1 MKFRYLFLVIVML
14 VIFEDSAKAQF
25 WKNLKNGKKTS
36 EQSQQERVMLSK
48 QFEPIRKSSAIE
60 KPSIE
65 FPNINLIPYYYS
77 EDHLNLIRKYHKDKD
92 WEKLYPLLI
101 DYISSFGVENFTDD
115 IGMIWDLA
123 KLATHLNK
131 KDDAK
136 EFYRLL
142 LKHHT
147 GNMEIP
153 QITYDSLS
161 GSADQK
167 YVDLEYYK
175 TLIDKWNLIDS
186 LRPDEDLGGD
196 IGDGVNSDYQD
207 YGLTIG
213 KSDSM
218 IYFTSRRHDG
228 EASKHKELNH
238 LENEDIYISYKN
250 ADGEWEKAKAFTQ
263 INTSFNEGSPA
274 MSPDGKLIVFSRC
287 FAPGG
292 QGNCD
297 LYQAEWIE
305 KDSAWSQVVN
315 MGKYINGKTWDSHP
329 TFSVTGDT
337 LYFSS
342 DRKGGFGNA
351 DLYYSIRLKNNRFL
365 PPKNLGPII
374 NTKHNEVS
382 PFIHPQNNV
391 MYFSSDGHIVN
402 FGDFDIFKTY
412 PLLGENWSEPHNV
425 GPFVNTEGSEFY
437 FTIDSKASTLFYA
450 RAESINS
457 QDLDIYTFSLPMGGQ
472 PNAIVRFFGRITDE
486 TTGDVFGGVV
496 AIFDVEDKIP
506 IAPKYIREDG
516 TFEFDLID
524 KKKYLLIISGEN
536 FFRIEQLFELDG
548 ETKVDIPVKQTQIV
562 ARRQPDKVVKSI
574 QFKSV
579 EFELGKAN
587 ILANM
592 ENDLHSIVNFLTE
605 HPEFSLTIEGH
616 TDSDGDS
623 TANKLLSQKR
633 ADAIKKYISDYGQFP
648 DDKITAKG
656 LGSNVPLVSPEL
668 TEEDKKVNRR
678 VEFTL
683 HRLEIEEEI
692 EDDGDSDDED
702 W

>member
-1 MKFRYLFLVIVML
+1 MKFNSLLLVFLLL
-14 VIFEDSAKAQF
+14 VVFADTADAQF
-25 WKNLKNGKKTS
+25 WKKLKNGKQETEEAKK
-36 EQSQQERVMLSK
+36 ERVLLSK
-48 QFEPIRKSSAIE
+48 QFEPIKKSSAIE
-60 KPSIE
+60 KPSIQ

-77 EDHLNLIRKYHKDKD
+77 EDHINLIQKYRKDKD
-92 WEKLYPLLI
+92 WEKVYPLLVE
-101 DYISSFGVENFTDD
+101 YIGNFGVENFTDD
-115 IGMIWDLA
+115 IGMIWNLA

-131 KDDAK
+131 KEKAK
-136 EFYRLL
+136 EFYRLV

-147 GNMEIP
+147 GNMQVPRIV
-153 QITYDSLS
+153 YDSLS
-161 GSADQK
+161 GSNQQK

-196 IGDGVNSDYQD
+196 IGEGVNSDYQD

-218 IYFTSRRHDG
+218 IYFTSRRHSG
-228 EASKHKELNH
+228 EPSKHKDLNH
-238 LENEDIYISYKN
+238 RENEDIYISYKN
-250 ADGEWEKAKAFTQ
+250 AEGEWGEAQAFSQ

-292 QGNCD
+292 RGNCD

-315 MGKYINGKTWDSHP
+315 MGQYINGADWDSHP

-351 DLYYSIRLKNNRFL
+351 DLYYSIRLKNNKFL

-382 PFIHPQNNV
+382 PFIHPENNV

-412 PLLGENWSEPHNV
+412 PLLGENWSEPHNI

-450 RAESINS
+450 RAETIHSP
-457 QDLDIYTFSLPMGGQ
+457 DLDIYTFSLPMGGQ
-472 PNAIVRFFGRITDE
+472 PNAIVRFFGKITDQ
-486 TTGDVFGGVV
+486 TTGDVFGGIV

-524 KKKYLLIISGEN
+524 KRKYLLIISGEN

-548 ETKVDIPVKQTQIV
+548 ETKVDIPIKQTQV
-562 ARRQPDKVVKSI
+562 KQAARPDRVVKAI

-587 ILANM
+587 ILPNM
-592 ENDLHSIVNFLTE
+592 ENDLHSIVDFMTE
-605 HPEFSLTIEGH
+605 HAEFNLTIEGH
-616 TDSDGDS
+616 TDSDGDA
-623 TANKLLSQKR
+623 TANKTLSQRR
-633 ADAIKKYISDYGQFP
+633 ANAIKKYISDFGQFSENR
-648 DDKITAKG
+648 ITAKG
-656 LGSNVPLVSPEL
+656 VGSSMPLISPEV

-683 HRLEIEEEI
+683 QRIEEKTLQDT
-692 EDDGDSDDED
+692 EDQDDED